1 MVKSFILFMA
11 VLFAGCAMPSSNTKD
26 SLPKT
31 SQKIS
36 VANWNVQTFFDSTT
50 EGCEYDEFVKSK
62 TWGQES
68 YTERLKRLCQV
79 IKSLDADVFVMEEIE
94 NEEVLHDLSNFLA
107 GEWNQKKIYSYAC
120 FAKESGSSIG
130 CAVLSRLPIK
140 NLRLHSLDIRTQNG
154 TMPRM
159 RPLMQVEVCKGSSS
173 LTLFINHWKSM
184 SGGEAVTEKWRNAQE
199 AVLSQYVGE
208 CVGKGKA
215 VFCCGDFNRDVSKFK
230 KGSDGGIIL
239 LRTSNCGELE
249 ERGTEVFSPWYDS
262 SENLIEPGSYYYN
275 GEWSRIDNIF
285 YAGNAEVENFA
296 PRTDGPWCEED
307 SNVPKKYKIWNGTGY
322 SDHLPLTCTVTFY

>member
-26 SLPKT
+26 SLHKT

-107 GEWNQKKIYSYAC
+107 GEWNQKKIYSQVVKDYPK
-120 FAKESGSSIG
+120 FVNNDIDDIYTYTDTSGKIYITS
-130 CAVLSRLPIK
+130 K
-140 NLRLHSLDIRTQNG
+140 
-154 TMPRM
+154 
-159 RPLMQVEVCKGSSS
+159 SS
-173 LTLFINHWKSM
+173 LSEAY
-184 SGGEAVTEKWRNAQE
+184 SGKADLVQYTVNKNVPA
-199 AVLSQYVGE
+199 YVGNSSVLPFDSTDKDLVSALE
-208 CVGKGKA
+208 QIKK
-215 VFCCGDFNRDVSKFK
+215 DFPADDIADTN
-230 KGSDGGIIL
+230 
-239 LRTSNCGELE
+239 
-249 ERGTEVFSPWYDS
+249 
-262 SENLIEPGSYYYN
+262 
-275 GEWSRIDNIF
+275 NI
-285 YAGNAEVENFA
+285 YMWTTQGQTYFA
-296 PRTDGPWCEED
+296 TYI
-307 SNVPKKYKIWNGTGY
+307 S
-322 SDHLPLTCTVTFY
+322 